1 MLRNVG
7 LKLKIFFGYVIL
19 VLLSVFIVYQY
30 RQEQM
35 QRHMLRKEEKEL
47 VAIHRLTEK
56 SYIGLL
62 DLSTHAEIAITWDD
76 DALREYSRKRH
87 RVCDSL
93 QLLKEYVHTPL
104 QKSHIDSLCFLLW
117 NKEILLSKTMHTFDE
132 LQGIGGIVQESIP
145 PIILTVQ
152 KQIVQQEEKMTSP
165 RPGTEDTPKKK
176 RNIWSIFRR
185 RANKSVYLQQREE
198 AERKRQ
204 SLSSASPAGMTTR
217 MLHSLDEKVTLE
229 QAERQARLLA
239 QMDSLYVGS
248 MELNERMNSIVSEF
262 ERENNER
269 FAAGYRTFVLER
281 NNSYYVIAGLALSVS
296 LLAIVLYIL
305 IHRDLNRRLRY
316 ERELEQSDNRN
327 RELLRSRKELM
338 ASVTHDLRA
347 PLAAIRGCAEQL
359 PLESDGSC
367 RAGYL
372 GNILHSSDYMLALV
386 DTLMEYHRMDEGGTH
401 SKNTLFSL
409 KTLFEEI
416 ADSHRLAARQKKLA
430 FTASFSGL
438 DVMVNC
444 DSSHI
449 RQIVGNLLS
458 NALKFTFHG
467 KVLLEVEYRPGELHI
482 SVLDTGMGI
491 GLEEK
496 KRIFGAF
503 ERLDNARNIPGFGLG
518 LAITARLVSSM
529 QGHVEV
535 ESVPGKGSRFSVFLP
550 ILPAEQLVCPE
561 EKFSP
566 VCELP
571 VDIRV
576 LVIDDNRI
584 QLEVISKMLSRSQI
598 HCDCC
603 SDVRELMDCLNK
615 QKYDL
620 LLTDIQMPGANG
632 FSVLELLRTSNI
644 PRAWEIPVIAI
655 TARSDKKEKYLT
667 AGFADCLYKPFSEEE
682 LLAAVSQMDRSDF
695 AAIMEGEENVE
706 EMLDLFIEDTMD
718 ELAGIR
724 DAFSTGDYK
733 KLGSIIHKAAPLW
746 EMIRINI
753 PQSEL
758 REMASMPSEKWG
770 GLSDKRIEELIKAVE
785 HAVEKAKRIKKRV
798 YGNCI
803 DSRG

>member
-1 MLRNVG
+1 MW
-7 LKLKIFFGYVIL
+7 LKLKICFGYAIL
-19 VLLSVFIVYQY
+19 VLLLAFIVYQF
-30 RQEQM
+30 RKEQVL
-35 QRHMLRKEEKEL
+35 RHMLRKEEKEL
-47 VAIHRLTEK
+47 AAIHSLAEK

-76 DALREYSRKRH
+76 NDLKNYSYKRYG
-87 RVCDSL
+87 VCDSL

-104 QKSHIDSLCFLLW
+104 QKNRIDSLCLLLW
-117 NKEILLSKTMHTFDE
+117 NKEILLSKTMHTFNE
-132 LQGIGGIVQESIP
+132 LQSIGDIVQESIP
-145 PIILTVQ
+145 SIILTAGRQ
-152 KQIVQQEEKMTSP
+152 AVQQ
-165 RPGTEDTPKKK
+165 K
-176 RNIWSIFRR
+176 RNMVLFKSGTRDSSKKGIWDIFPLKENKFACQRQKEDGECRHCSLFIVPSI
-185 RANKSVYLQQREE
+185 
-198 AERKRQ
+198 
-204 SLSSASPAGMTTR
+204 GMATC
-217 MLHSLDEKVTLE
+217 MLHSLSLE
-229 QAERQARLLA
+229 QAERLVQIQA

-248 MELNERMNSIVSEF
+248 MELNERMNSMVSEF

-359 PLESDGSC
+359 PLESDGSR

-467 KVLLEVEYRPGELHI
+467 KVLLEVEYRPGDLHI

-561 EKFSP
+561 KKFSP

-603 SDVRELMDCLNK
+603 TDVRELMDCLNK

-655 TARSDKKEKYLT
+655 TARSDKKGKYLT

-682 LLAAVSQMDRSDF
+682 LLAAVSQMDRPAF

-706 EMLDLFIEDTMD
+706 EMLDLFIKDTMG

-770 GLSDKRIEELIKAVE
+770 GLSDERIEELIKAVE